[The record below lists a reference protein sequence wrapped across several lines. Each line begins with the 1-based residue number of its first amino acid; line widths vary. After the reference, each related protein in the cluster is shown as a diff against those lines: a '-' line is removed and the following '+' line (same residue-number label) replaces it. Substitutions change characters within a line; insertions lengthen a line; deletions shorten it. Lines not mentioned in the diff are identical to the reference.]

1 MITSTDNT
9 AGCGLFSPDQLEG
22 AALTVREKVL
32 VLKTCLALE
41 NLLVSWAWG
50 CRGAGRGAEAAHG
63 QSSFPVFL
71 PEMLS
76 RFLRINVSQIVKCLS
91 DCSGKL
97 FPPHFWVNFVQI
109 YGCFEGERI
118 CQSLH
123 LAIARNSVSTVVAFS
138 PPNVILKSRWSF

>member
-9 AGCGLFSPDQLEG
+9 AGCGLFSLDRLEG

-50 CRGAGRGAEAAHG
+50 WGGAGQGGGGAHG

-76 RFLRINVSQIVKCLS
+76 RFLRINASQIVKCFS

-97 FPPHFWVNFVQI
+97 FFPPFWVNFVQI